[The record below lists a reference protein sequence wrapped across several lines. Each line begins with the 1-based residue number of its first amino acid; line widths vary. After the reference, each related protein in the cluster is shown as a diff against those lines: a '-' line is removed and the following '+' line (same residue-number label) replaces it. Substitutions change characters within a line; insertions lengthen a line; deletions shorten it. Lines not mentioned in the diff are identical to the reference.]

1 MGAVKN
7 YMLNLSDK
15 LGKDFSEL
23 TNEDFQKSV
32 RDREVKKLCDEVKNK
47 KNYIKKSY
55 GLKKV

>member
-1 MGAVKN
+1 MGAVKS

-47 KNYIKKSY
+47 KNYIKKF
-55 GLKKV
+55 